1 MTVFTSKKD
10 KEVIS
15 ILLLALLYN
24 VLLVILMNN
33 MHSYVV
39 INLLRLITVVCNLYY
54 FYYIFLWL
62 SLKYELYEDKLI
74 INGLNGLKKIEIPLK
89 DIEGYTKL
97 SGKIKG
103 VKLSGIATNTFALGR
118 TVVKKVGTT
127 RMFVTNNK
135 NVIYL
140 KAKDCNIAI
149 SPEDVSAVEGLLN
162 KNGIYLMDWETKFN
176 KVNRLYR
183 NIKYKLPLFLTS
195 IVIIILTINPLFLYV
210 TQRLPDVMPITFDA
224 KLRPVIMGT
233 PKQFT
238 FTQMTYGGLN
248 MGLLF
253 CMYYASYFCAKYDK
267 KTSYRYLYIALA
279 VASVFL
285 YMQIRMLL
293 IAM

>member
-15 ILLLALLYN
+15 ILLLVLLYN

-39 INLLRLITVVCNLYY
+39 INLLRLIIIACNLYY

-62 SLKYELYEDKLI
+62 SLKYELWEDKLI
-74 INGLNGLKKIEIPLK
+74 ISGLKGLKKLEIPLK
-89 DIEGYTKL
+89 DIEGYTKI
-97 SGKIKG
+97 SGKIRG
-103 VKLSGIATNTFALGR
+103 VKLSGVATNTFALGR

-140 KAKDCNIAI
+140 KTQDYSIAI
-149 SPEDVSAVEGLLN
+149 SPENVSELEELLN
-162 KNGIYLMDWETKFN
+162 KNGIHSIEWETKFN
-176 KVNRLYR
+176 KVNKLYK

-195 IVIIILTINPLFLYV
+195 IVIIILTVNPLLLYV
-210 TQRLPDVMPITFDA
+210 TQRLPDLMPITFDA
-224 KLRPVIMGT
+224 KLKPVLIGT
-233 PKQFT
+233 SRQFA
-238 FTQMTYGGLN
+238 FTQMAYGALN

-267 KTSYRYLYIALA
+267 KTAYRYLYIALA